1 MGSKCGPNVEV
12 QLNSDVSDL
21 LDISNSNLNYPN
33 YYWDIS
39 FLEDLIYE
47 ENPIVYIPQP
57 SNDTI
62 VTLWGSN
69 YFIHDNSI
77 KECSTSTD
85 TTLFSFPE
93 INAGLNVNPKDGC
106 EPQTLY

>member
-1 MGSKCGPNVEV
+1 MGVNGPNVEV

-47 ENPIVYIPQP
+47 ENPIIYIPQP

-62 VTLWGSN
+62 
-69 YFIHDNSI
+69 I
-77 KECSTSTD
+77 TSRSLTILFM
-85 TTLFSFPE
+85 TT
-93 INAGLNVNPKDGC
+93 V
-106 EPQTLY
+106 